1 MAVARGGGGGERA
14 RTLGLIGVLPRVR
27 PAEHVVDHLP
37 LERRLRRHFALELEH
52 IWARPAK
59 EAHVL
64 LILRQD
70 GAASAWRAARVRA
83 RREAAHLEEQ
93 EVAAGRAEVHGSF
106 ATRRYR
112 AGVHAS
118 LRWGFTSGTSR
129 TVRLVLPCVASRCSN
144 EAGECGEA
152 RRERRES
159 GQLPN
164 QARDRGTSK
173 PLLSLTSMPVD
184 VASAVPV
191 KKPGQ
196 EPGST
201 IPVKILGGCAV
212 LLMATMLYNSIGGWH
227 AQSHG
232 QRSVQPAALP
242 LQRRMRKSRFAR
254 QDDSDSPS
262 EVTPAPTRPSP
273 SPNPRSPPSAR
284 LVRGMRTP
292 HPGSQ
297 VMVEELITRDGKGM
311 GKGRGGRGKGKG
323 NGRGGGGFC

>member
-1 MAVARGGGGGERA
+1 M
-14 RTLGLIGVLPRVR
+14 
-27 PAEHVVDHLP
+27 
-37 LERRLRRHFALELEH
+37 
-52 IWARPAK
+52 
-59 EAHVL
+59 L

-70 GAASAWRAARVRA
+70 GAASAWRAAGVRA

-106 ATRRYR
+106 ATRGYR
-112 AGVHAS
+112 SRRPRKFALGVYKRNEPSVWCFRVWPVAAPTKQAS
-118 LRWGFTSGTSR
+118 
-129 TVRLVLPCVASRCSN
+129 A
-144 EAGECGEA
+144 
-152 RRERRES
+152 ERRVERDA
-159 GQLPN
+159 N
-164 QARDRGTSK
+164 QASCQTKRAIAELSK

>member
-1 MAVARGGGGGERA
+1 MGPRQAEGAGTCTVAVARGGGGGERA

-106 ATRRYR
+106 ATRFGAASTQVCAGGLQAER
-112 AGVHAS
+112 A
-118 LRWGFTSGTSR
+118 L
-129 TVRLVLPCVASRCSN
+129 RLVLPCVASRCSN

-159 GQLPN
+159 
-164 QARDRGTSK
+164 
-173 PLLSLTSMPVD
+173 
-184 VASAVPV
+184 ASCQTKRAIAELRSHSSPSRVCPW
-191 KKPGQ
+191 
-196 EPGST
+196 
-201 IPVKILGGCAV
+201 
-212 LLMATMLYNSIGGWH
+212 MLR
-227 AQSHG
+227 AQS
-232 QRSVQPAALP
+232 Q
-242 LQRRMRKSRFAR
+242 
-254 QDDSDSPS
+254 
-262 EVTPAPTRPSP
+262 
-273 SPNPRSPPSAR
+273 
-284 LVRGMRTP
+284 
-292 HPGSQ
+292 
-297 VMVEELITRDGKGM
+297 
-311 GKGRGGRGKGKG
+311 
-323 NGRGGGGFC
+323 

>member
-112 AGVHAS
+112 CGVHAS

-129 TVRLVLPCVASRCSN
+129 LCVWCFRVWPVAASTKQAS
-144 EAGECGEA
+144 A
-152 RRERRES
+152 ERRVERDA
-159 GQLPN
+159 N
-164 QARDRGTSK
+164 QASCQTKRAIAELRSHSS
-173 PLLSLTSMPVD
+173 PSRVCPW
-184 VASAVPV
+184 
-191 KKPGQ
+191 
-196 EPGST
+196 
-201 IPVKILGGCAV
+201 
-212 LLMATMLYNSIGGWH
+212 MLR
-227 AQSHG
+227 AQS
-232 QRSVQPAALP
+232 Q
-242 LQRRMRKSRFAR
+242 
-254 QDDSDSPS
+254 
-262 EVTPAPTRPSP
+262 
-273 SPNPRSPPSAR
+273 
-284 LVRGMRTP
+284 
-292 HPGSQ
+292 
-297 VMVEELITRDGKGM
+297 
-311 GKGRGGRGKGKG
+311 
-323 NGRGGGGFC
+323 